1 MVGPP
6 RTPPAPPP
14 PEARRFTDVA
24 SDPGTRVGSEIRIQG
39 EFSALESVE
48 VAGTIDGSVAV
59 DGLCHV
65 HPGAVVSGQIT
76 ATDVVIEGVVQ
87 GSITARGK
95 VELRASARVE
105 ADIHAHAVAI
115 AEGSFFDGRV
125 HMEGRE
131 GIPTSFREKRQR
143 PPARGPAEKPGP

>member
-1 MVGPP
+1 M
-6 RTPPAPPP
+6 
-14 PEARRFTDVA
+14 
-24 SDPGTRVGSEIRIQG
+24 GSEIRILG
-39 EFSALESVE
+39 EISAVGSVE
-48 VAGTIDGSVAV
+48 IAGTIDGSVAI

-115 AEGSFFDGRV
+115 AEGGFFDGRI

-143 PPARGPAEKPGP
+143 PKAGGEAAEKPGP